1 MIKAREVARHPRK
14 EGGSSLLLDRRRRH
28 VQSVSDAADSALPP
42 CCLLS
47 FKATLAHSWKGEL
60 IRAQRER
67 EWQQVQTST
76 LLALPWGYRHSPRRQ
91 PLRHR
96 HHRPILVEVHI
107 EDVATPEPQTNND
120 SLAINSDIRPVTTA
134 TTGTENVASQT
145 SSSSDFL

>member
-1 MIKAREVARHPRK
+1 MFNQSQTLPILPCPVLLAVFESHSRSSM
-14 EGGSSLLLDRRRRH
+14 EGGVDPST
-28 VQSVSDAADSALPP
+28 Q
-42 CCLLS
+42 
-47 FKATLAHSWKGEL
+47 
-60 IRAQRER
+60 R

-107 EDVATPEPQTNND
+107 EEVATPEPQTEND
-120 SLAINSDIRPVTTA
+120 SLAINNDIRPVTTA